1 MNGDRGGGLVARKRG
16 FFAELQY
23 QNQQAEKRRRQ
34 QAASAYRAQVAA
46 QKEAE
51 RSRLAAERA
60 RVAAGRAAAG
70 ERDRLE
76 REAARLHVESQVAE
90 AESRNSKLAQV
101 FEEID
106 SILAAT
112 LEVDDYI
119 DLESLKIKTV
129 NHPPFRPGADG
140 TPTPPLPTLV
150 YPPEPVYQEPPVP
163 GGLFGAKKKH
173 AELIAQAQAEYQG
186 LHRAWCDNNTAMYNA
201 HLAEARRRE
210 EAERR
215 RLERLLAAEARYK
228 LECQER
234 ETEAQARNQELD
246 KLISNLGF
254 DVESAI
260 REYIGIVLSNS
271 VYPDTFPVSHDHEFD
286 LSSRELRLKVTVPP
300 PADVPAAKEYRY
312 VKAKDEITATML
324 PLKARKDRY
333 ADAVHQVAVRTLHE
347 IFEADRGGKV
357 HSVALTVGTDAL
369 SPATGLSEAIP
380 LVIVAADRETFS
392 RFDLANVIPRATLDH
407 LGAAVSKSPFDLT
420 PADTS
425 RGVRAR
431 KQ

>member
-1 MNGDRGGGLVARKRG
+1 MAKKRG

-34 QAASAYRAQVAA
+34 QAAAAYRAQLAA
-46 QKEAE
+46 QKQAE

-60 RVAAGRAAAG
+60 RAAAGRAAAG

-76 REAARLHVESQVAE
+76 REAARLHVESQIAE
-90 AESRNSKLAQV
+90 AESRNANLAQA
-101 FEEID
+101 FEDID
-106 SILAAT
+106 GILAAT
-112 LEVDDYI
+112 LAVNDYI

-129 NHPPFRPGADG
+129 NHPPFRPGADD
-140 TPTPPLPTLV
+140 TPTPPMPTLV

-173 AELIAQAQAEYQG
+173 AELIAQAQAEHQG
-186 LHRAWCDNNTAMYNA
+186 LHRAWLDNNTAMYNA

-234 ETEAQARNQELD
+234 ETAAQVRNQELD
-246 KLISNLGF
+246 KLISNLAF

-260 REYIGIVLSNS
+260 REYVGIVLANS
-271 VYPDTFPVSHDHEFD
+271 AYPDSFPVSHDHEFD

-300 PADVPAAKEYRY
+300 PADVPAIKEYRY
-312 VKAKDEITATML
+312 IKAKDEISATML
-324 PLKARKDRY
+324 SLKARKDRY
-333 ADAVHQVAVRTLHE
+333 AGAVHQVAVRTLHE

-357 HSVALTVGTDAL
+357 HSIALTVGTDAL

-392 RFDLANVIPRATLDH
+392 RFDLANVIPLATLDH